1 MSIASHEAH
10 QICRPYI
17 GSEHLLL
24 GILRDEGNVAAK
36 ALHAV
41 GINFDGARSEMLRH
55 ISVLV
60 GADPTDDRVA
70 LTFTPRAAKVLA
82 AARRAAAR
90 RAAARRGEAHVA
102 PEHLLLGI
110 IADGQGLAARIL
122 RELGVDL
129 GAVAKGVESL
139 MPGQG
144 T

>member
-1 MSIASHEAH
+1 VDESL
-10 QICRPYI
+10 
-17 GSEHLLL
+17 GSQ
-24 GILRDEGNVAAK
+24 
-36 ALHAV
+36 
-41 GINFDGARSEMLRH
+41 
-55 ISVLV
+55 

-90 RAAARRGEAHVA
+90 RGEAHVA
-102 PEHLLLGI
+102 PEHLLLGT

-139 MPGQG
+139 MPGHG